1 MKDSTMPVLN
11 IRSNTTRKLV
21 RTGYSSAIAEDL
33 KTDEDNLLSRLIN
46 NGFVRFGPYVI
57 TFRSSK

>member
-1 MKDSTMPVLN
+1 MKDNPMTILN

-33 KTDEDNLLSRLIN
+33 KTDEDNLLTRLLN

-57 TFRSSK
+57 TFRSAK